1 MEHDDFLKHNNII
14 IENITP
20 NEKQARLKITDSS
33 LNPYGIVHGGL
44 IFALGDTIM
53 GLTCKNTGRKAVT
66 LDANISFLKP
76 GKGKFL
82 IATCKVIKIGKTTSV
97 LSAEIADDN
106 NNIVAV
112 MQATYYFID

>member
-1 MEHDDFLKHNNII
+1 MEDDDFLKHNNII

-33 LNPYGIVHGGL
+33 LNPYGIVHGL

-53 GLTCKNTGRKAVT
+53 GLTCKNKGRKAVT

>member
-53 GLTCKNTGRKAVT
+53 GLTCKNTGRKGILTENYRRDWPQPVHNPYYCSI
-66 LDANISFLKP
+66 LLP
-76 GKGKFL
+76 YHHW
-82 IATCKVIKIGKTTSV
+82 
-97 LSAEIADDN
+97 LSLH
-106 NNIVAV
+106 
-112 MQATYYFID
+112 